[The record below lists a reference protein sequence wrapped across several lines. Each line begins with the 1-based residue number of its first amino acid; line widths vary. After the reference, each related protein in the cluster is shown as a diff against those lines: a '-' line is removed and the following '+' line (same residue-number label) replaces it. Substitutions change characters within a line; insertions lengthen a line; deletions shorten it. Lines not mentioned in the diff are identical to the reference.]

1 MTGAFLPHL
10 LSCAPEFGASE
21 TFGLCQS
28 PDFEFPR
35 LIEKHRNELP
45 SHGMVPCKALIYAS
59 PLSGIRLPRVLAE
72 SVYPKVDTRCTAYR
86 ELASTPQL

>member
-45 SHGMVPCKALIYAS
+45 GGHGMVTCKALIYAS
-59 PLSGIRLPRVLAE
+59 PLAE